1 MKNAYFTLT
10 ILLFLIISTSA
21 ISQKWEKIYSY
32 PQRDVIAF
40 SVMESYD
47 HGFLLLSNFLK
58 NGDNLHTG
66 WLIKTDVNGK
76 KLWERFIGNYDSY
89 QSVYEEVVE
98 TTDKGIIIPGSWSK
112 EPYSNSPDPLFLKLD
127 VCGNLEW
134 CRYFKTDDHMDF
146 GVDMMEVSDGYVGLM
161 EYYGNNYATQR
172 IALTKLDHYGNVL
185 WVQIYHSD
193 SAFNEEGRTIM
204 QRSDGDIMVT
214 GEANVIKPGS
224 PYQQPRPL
232 FILTAQ
238 DGMLKDFG
246 VLDVSDTLWS
256 TTWQT
261 KEKPNGIFYSTGG
274 VYVNPPYSWPY
285 PYFLKTNTNKEILV
299 SNLLVDTAIV
309 SIGGTGLLDFISDTT
324 IVMVYGFEYKSKT
337 MRETGL
343 YKMDTLGN
351 KIKTRTLIYGS
362 TGRVHG
368 IEGLET
374 TRDKKILAFAPEW
387 QGNYLCSVLFKL
399 NSDLEDDSIYTV
411 PYVYDWGCEGGVDT
425 VLNIDPECGVY
436 VDIDELERL
445 PDNPEIK
452 VYPNPVSDVLTVSL
466 PEYLVTRS
474 AQHNM
479 QASVYKKDYQK
490 DATLEIIDINGGLM
504 DTKTL
509 TPGQHE
515 VIFNAGVLNPGL
527 YMVRLV
533 YQKRQVSTVK
543 FVKE

>member
-1 MKNAYFTLT
+1 MKNVYFTLT
-10 ILLFLIISTSA
+10 ILLFLIINTSA
-21 ISQKWEKIYSY
+21 LSQKWEKIYSY

-40 SVMESYD
+40 SVTESYD
-47 HGFLLLSNFLK
+47 HGILLLSNFLK

-76 KLWERFIGNYDSY
+76 KLWERFIGNYEGY

-98 TTDKGIIIPGSWSK
+98 TADKGIVIPGSWSK

-146 GVDMMEVSDGYVGLM
+146 GVDMMQVSDGFVGLM
-161 EYYGNNYATQR
+161 QYYGYNYATQR
-172 IALTKLDHYGNVL
+172 IALTKLDNYGNVQ
-185 WVQIYHSD
+185 WVQIYHSE
-193 SAFNEEGRTIM
+193 SAFNEEGKTII
-204 QRSDGDIMVT
+204 QRFDGDIMVT

-232 FILTAQ
+232 FIITAP
-238 DGMLKDFG
+238 DGSLKDFG

-256 TTWQT
+256 TTWTT

-274 VYVNPPYSWPY
+274 VLVNPPYSWPY
-285 PYFLKTNTNKEILV
+285 PYFLKTNNNKEILV
-299 SNLLVDTAIV
+299 SKLLIDTAIV
-309 SIGGTGLLDFISDTT
+309 SDGATQHIDFLSDTT
-324 IVMVYGFEYKSKT
+324 IVMTYGFNYKS
-337 MRETGL
+337 RSIVETGL
-343 YKMDTLGN
+343 YKLDTLGN
-351 KIKTRTLIYGS
+351 KLKTKALLSGAN
-362 TGRVHG
+362 VHS
-368 IEGLET
+368 IEGFEIT
-374 TRDKKILAFAPEW
+374 HDKKILAFAPEW

-399 NSDLEDDSIYTV
+399 NSDLEDDSIYTL

-445 PDNPEIK
+445 PVHPEIK
-452 VYPNPVSDVLTVSL
+452 AFPNPVSDVLTVTL

-479 QASVYKKDYQK
+479 QASVYIKDYQK
-490 DATLEIIDINGGLM
+490 DARLEIFDINGGLM
-504 DTKTL
+504 DTQTL
-509 TPGQHE
+509 TSDQRE
-515 VIFNAGVLNPGL
+515 VIFKSGVLNPGL
-527 YMVRLV
+527 YMVCLV
-533 YQKRQVSTVK
+533 YQNRQVSTVK